1 MRGNALLVFFQPTQG
16 LEIRKKKKKTWI
28 PFLVGGVFS
37 KPGVTGRA
45 KAAANKAN

>member
-1 MRGNALLVFFQPTQG
+1 MRRNALLVFFQPTQG
-16 LEIRKKKKKTWI
+16 LEIRKKKKTWI